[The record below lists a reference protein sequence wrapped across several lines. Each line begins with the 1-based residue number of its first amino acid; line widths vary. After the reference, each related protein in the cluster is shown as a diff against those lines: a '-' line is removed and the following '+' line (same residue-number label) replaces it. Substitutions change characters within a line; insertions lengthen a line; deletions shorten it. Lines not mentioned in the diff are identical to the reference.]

1 MGQSV
6 ATRDHT
12 AADAGFGPEVFRLR
26 TRSGFEYAF
35 SGDAP
40 AFVHFAL
47 FLALAA
53 SAVLGAF
60 VADVL
65 GIITPS
71 LGFDWWENLRAFAV
85 LAVFALCGFAPSAG
99 VASWAF
105 HLWLRQHE
113 LVVYEHGLCGR
124 FPDLEIAVPFEEVV
138 EVWLCRQAGCRDD
151 DMCAARNSQ
160 TVAPF
165 SALRWIESILSWYL
179 GTLAILIAVVLALFG
194 GGDMVSPPQR
204 QPTAKV
210 FLKLK
215 GGVDYALGRY
225 LRRFRAED
233 RDRAIEV
240 LRSRLPGV
248 FKAHNAEEAE

>member
-26 TRSGFEYAF
+26 TRSGYEYVF

-40 AFVHFAL
+40 RFVHFAL
-47 FLALAA
+47 FLALVA

-65 GIITPS
+65 GLITPS
-71 LGFDWWENLRAFAV
+71 LWFDGWENLRGFAV
-85 LAVFALCGFAPSAG
+85 LAVFALCGFAASAG

-233 RDRAIEV
+233 REGVLEV
-240 LRSRLPGV
+240 LRDRLASV
-248 FKAHNAEEAE
+248 FTVHTAVTAE

>member
-6 ATRDHT
+6 ATREYT

-40 AFVHFAL
+40 RSVHFAL
-47 FLALAA
+47 FLTFVA

-65 GIITPS
+65 GIITQD
-71 LGFDWWENLRAFAV
+71 LWFDWWANLRAFAV
-85 LAVFALCGFAPSAG
+85 FAVFALCGFAPSAG

-151 DMCAARNSQ
+151 DMCAARNST

-179 GTLAILIAVVLALFG
+179 GTLAILIAIVLALFG
-194 GGDMVSPPQR
+194 GGDIVRLPQR

-248 FKAHNAEEAE
+248 FQAHNAEEAE